1 MIKTIAEWSEQEY
14 LILALPH
21 ENTDWKAYLDEIKHS
36 YIELVKIVSK
46 YQKVLLIAPNES
58 DFKAFKDMKNLEFFI
73 CETNDT
79 WIRDYGAIDIL
90 KDGKLSSLNFI
101 FNAWG
106 DKFQSKL
113 DNEVNEKL
121 FKAKFKTRLEN
132 IDLILEG
139 GSVEFNGQGTMLTTT
154 KCLLNDNRNKLSKE
168 FLDKKLK
175 ELFNLNKIIWL
186 ENGFIKGDDTDSHI
200 DTLARFIDENTVA
213 ISSCTDEQDEHY
225 AELLAMKK
233 ELLKEDFKLLEL
245 PLPSAKFY
253 EGKKLA
259 ATYANFI
266 FINNALIV
274 PTYNDKNDEL
284 VLQKL
289 QKALPDK
296 DVIGLDALVFVRQ
309 NGSLHCSCQNRFKG
323 QRWL

>member
-58 DFKAFKDMKNLEFFI
+58 DFKPFKDMKNVEFFI

-113 DNEVNEKL
+113 DNEVSEKL

-168 FLDKKLK
+168 ILDKRLK

>member
-1 MIKTIAEWSEQEY
+1 
-14 LILALPH
+14 
-21 ENTDWKAYLDEIKHS
+21 
-36 YIELVKIVSK
+36 
-46 YQKVLLIAPNES
+46 
-58 DFKAFKDMKNLEFFI
+58 
-73 CETNDT
+73 
-79 WIRDYGAIDIL
+79 
-90 KDGKLSSLNFI
+90 
-101 FNAWG
+101 
-106 DKFQSKL
+106 
-113 DNEVNEKL
+113 
-121 FKAKFKTRLEN
+121 
-132 IDLILEG
+132 
-139 GSVEFNGQGTMLTTT
+139 
-154 KCLLNDNRNKLSKE
+154 
-168 FLDKKLK
+168 
-175 ELFNLNKIIWL
+175 
-186 ENGFIKGDDTDSHI
+186 
-200 DTLARFIDENTVA
+200 
-213 ISSCTDEQDEHY
+213 
-225 AELLAMKK
+225 MKK

>member
-58 DFKAFKDMKNLEFFI
+58 DFKPFKDMKNLECFI

-186 ENGFIKGDDTDSHI
+186 ENGLIRGDDTDSHI

>member
-58 DFKAFKDMKNLEFFI
+58 DFKPFKDMKNVEFFI

-113 DNEVNEKL
+113 DNEVSEKL

-168 FLDKKLK
+168 ILDKRLK

-253 EGKKLA
+253 ESKKLA

>member
-21 ENTDWKAYLDEIKHS
+21 ENTDWKAYLDEIRNS
-36 YIELVKIVSK
+36 YIELVKIASK
-46 YQKVLLIAPNES
+46 YQKVLLVAPNES

-154 KCLLNDNRNKLSKE
+154 KCLLNDNRNKLPKE

-175 ELFNLNKIIWL
+175 ELFNLNRIIWL

>member
-46 YQKVLLIAPNES
+46 YQKVLLVAPNES
-58 DFKAFKDMKNLEFFI
+58 DFKPFKDMKNLEFFI

>member
-21 ENTDWKAYLDEIKHS
+21 ENTDWNAYLDEIRNS
-36 YIELVKIVSK
+36 YIELVKIASK

-175 ELFNLNKIIWL
+175 ELFNLNRIIWL

-213 ISSCTDEQDEHY
+213 ISSCDDKNDEHY

>member
-21 ENTDWKAYLDEIKHS
+21 ENTDWKAYLDEIRNS
-36 YIELVKIVSK
+36 YIELVKIASK
-46 YQKVLLIAPNES
+46 YQKVLLVAPNES

-154 KCLLNDNRNKLSKE
+154 KCLLNDNRNKLPKE

-175 ELFNLNKIIWL
+175 ELFNLNRIIWL

-274 PTYNDKNDEL
+274 PTYNDKNDDL

>member
-46 YQKVLLIAPNES
+46 YQKVLLVAPNES
-58 DFKAFKDMKNLEFFI
+58 DFKVFKDMKNVECFI

-168 FLDKKLK
+168 ILDKRLK

-233 ELLKEDFKLLEL
+233 ELLKENFKLLEL

-274 PTYNDKNDEL
+274 PAYNDKNDEL

>member
-58 DFKAFKDMKNLEFFI
+58 DFKPFKDMKNLEFFI

-186 ENGFIKGDDTDSHI
+186 ENGFIRGDDTDSHI

>member
-36 YIELVKIVSK
+36 YIELVKIASK

-58 DFKAFKDMKNLEFFI
+58 DFKPFKDMKNLEFFI

-139 GSVEFNGQGTMLTTT
+139 GSVEFNGQGIMLTTT

-168 FLDKKLK
+168 ILDKRLK
-175 ELFNLNKIIWL
+175 ELFNLSKIIWL
-186 ENGFIKGDDTDSHI
+186 ENGFIRGDDTDSHI

>member
-58 DFKAFKDMKNLEFFI
+58 DFKPFKDMKNLEFFI

-225 AELLAMKK
+225 AELLAMKQ

>member
-58 DFKAFKDMKNLEFFI
+58 DFKPFKDMKNVECFI

-139 GSVEFNGQGTMLTTT
+139 GSVEFNGQGIMLTTT

-168 FLDKKLK
+168 ILDKRLK
-175 ELFNLNKIIWL
+175 ELFNLSKIIWL

>member
-58 DFKAFKDMKNLEFFI
+58 DFKPFKDMKNVEFFI

-139 GSVEFNGQGTMLTTT
+139 GSVEFNGQGIMLTTT

-186 ENGFIKGDDTDSHI
+186 ENGFIRGDDTDSHI

>member
-58 DFKAFKDMKNLEFFI
+58 DFKPFKDMKNLEFFI

-139 GSVEFNGQGTMLTTT
+139 GSVEFNGQGIMLTTT
-154 KCLLNDNRNKLSKE
+154 KCLLNYRFSHRYLSK
-168 FLDKKLK
+168 
-175 ELFNLNKIIWL
+175 IY
-186 ENGFIKGDDTDSHI
+186 
-200 DTLARFIDENTVA
+200 R
-213 ISSCTDEQDEHY
+213 
-225 AELLAMKK
+225 
-233 ELLKEDFKLLEL
+233 
-245 PLPSAKFY
+245 
-253 EGKKLA
+253 
-259 ATYANFI
+259 
-266 FINNALIV
+266 
-274 PTYNDKNDEL
+274 
-284 VLQKL
+284 
-289 QKALPDK
+289 
-296 DVIGLDALVFVRQ
+296 
-309 NGSLHCSCQNRFKG
+309 
-323 QRWL
+323 

>member
-58 DFKAFKDMKNLEFFI
+58 DFKPFKDMKNVECFI

-175 ELFNLNKIIWL
+175 ELFNLNRIIWL

-274 PTYNDKNDEL
+274 PTYNDKNDDL

>member
-58 DFKAFKDMKNLEFFI
+58 DFKPFKDMKNVEFFI

-113 DNEVNEKL
+113 DNEVSEKL